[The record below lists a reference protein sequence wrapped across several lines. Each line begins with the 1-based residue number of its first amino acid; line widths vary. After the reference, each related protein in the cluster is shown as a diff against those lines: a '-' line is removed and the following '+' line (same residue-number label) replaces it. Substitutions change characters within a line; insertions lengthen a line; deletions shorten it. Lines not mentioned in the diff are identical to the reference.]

1 MKKEYKNMYSKIEP
15 DKSLLEEILNK
26 VDETESRKSNMVFK
40 RILAA
45 ALCLVILCA
54 AGGIGSRYIDKDDL
68 ISQENTTAYT
78 NQSNLN
84 FTITAYAKDD
94 ESNIKTLKENI
105 STIVDFELIVADIRG
120 MSEEEIE
127 RKQDEIRTGY
137 EDENGTETFRRNFQR
152 LENAI
157 IGRAVWDHFDI
168 DVENPDNVE
177 EIKIRNESDYGYMLI
192 KASDIHFDDA
202 GNTLMDVG
210 PDGDGF
216 DNEFIRG
223 KEVSLSGARFAKCK
237 KLKDTCGNLFE
248 IEWKM
253 DDKLYQTINAN
264 PDMDLSEINDTVTF
278 IVKYK
283 DGSIAQSK
291 MNVTFTGDGK
301 MTVMI
306 TE

>member
-26 VDETESRKSNMVFK
+26 VDESESKKSNVISK

-45 ALCLVILCA
+45 ALCLVILCV
-54 AGGIGSRYIDKDDL
+54 AGGIGSRYIDKDNL
-68 ISQENTTAYT
+68 ISQENITAYT

-120 MSEEEIE
+120 MSEEEVE
-127 RKQDEIRTGY
+127 RKQDEIRAGY

-192 KASDIHFDDA
+192 KASDMHFDDA

-210 PDGDGF
+210 ADGDGF

-291 MNVTFTGDGK
+291 MNISFTGDGK